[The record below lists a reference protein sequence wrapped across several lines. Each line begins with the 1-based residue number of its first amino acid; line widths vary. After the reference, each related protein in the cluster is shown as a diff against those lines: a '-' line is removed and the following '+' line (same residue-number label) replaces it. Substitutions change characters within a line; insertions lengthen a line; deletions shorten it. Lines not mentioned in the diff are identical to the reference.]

1 MARRAALLLMPTQ
14 HAAKDLP
21 LTAAQWRA
29 IAAVWLGWGF
39 DVFDAL
45 LINFVAP
52 NAIPTLLGLTIGS
65 AAAKAA
71 TAQWTGILTALLL
84 VGWAFGGLLFGHLAD
99 RIGRRRALIL
109 TIVVYALGT
118 GASAFSP
125 NIWVL
130 IVCRLV
136 ASLGIGGEFAT
147 GATLVAETV
156 PESRRLISGAFLQTA
171 SPLGLILAGTTTWLI
186 AGVWMPQAPQLSW
199 RFVLAAGLVPILI
212 VLLLRTYGNDA
223 AERPTSTRPLRQ
235 ALTSLFSPEL
245 RACTLSAIVMSVLG
259 LFTWWSC
266 NAFLP
271 TIGAGL
277 GARASA
283 AAGLTGAA
291 AVTVA
296 ESWKASITL
305 WFNLGGVV
313 GALLTVPASRYFG
326 RRGMFALYYAM
337 GALSLGITFGF
348 SWDPATTLHLA
359 FLVGL
364 AVFGLFGA
372 FAYYLPEL
380 FPPHV
385 RGIGAG
391 FSYNIG
397 RLGAALGPFLVGAYT
412 ARQADTTTGAMH
424 ALTML
429 VALPIIAILATPF
442 IVETRHQSPARR
454 DLVAPTP

>member
-1 MARRAALLLMPTQ
+1 VPLLLMTTT
-14 HAAKDLP
+14 A
-21 LTAAQWRA
+21 LTGAQRRA
-29 IAAVWLGWGF
+29 VAAVWLGWGF

-52 NAIPTLLGLTIGS
+52 NAIPTLLGLPLGS

-71 TAQWTGILTALLL
+71 TAQWTGIFTALLL
-84 VGWAFGGLLFGHLAD
+84 VGWAIGGLVFGHLAD
-99 RIGRRRALIL
+99 RIGRRRALML
-109 TIVVYALGT
+109 TITVYAIGT

-125 NIWVL
+125 NIAVL
-130 IVCRLV
+130 IACRII

-156 PESRRLISGAFLQTA
+156 PESRRLLAGAFLQTA

-186 AGVWMPQAPQLSW
+186 AGVWMPDAPQLSW

-212 VLLLRTYGNDA
+212 VLLLRRQAGGHDET
-223 AERPTSTRPLRQ
+223 PVSTAPLRT
-235 ALTSLFSPEL
+235 ALPSLFAPTL
-245 RACTLSAIVMSVLG
+245 RASTVSAIVMSVLG

-277 GARASA
+277 GARVAASS
-283 AAGLTGAA
+283 GITGAA
-291 AVTVA
+291 AVTIA

-305 WFNLGGVV
+305 WFNAGGVV
-313 GALLTVPASRYFG
+313 GSLLTVPAARYFG
-326 RRGMFALYYAM
+326 RRGMFALYYAA
-337 GALSLGITFGF
+337 GAVCLGVTFGIT
-348 SWDPATTLHLA
+348 WAPATTLHLA

-364 AVFGLFGA
+364 SVFGLFGA

-385 RGIGAG
+385 RGLGAG
-391 FSYNIG
+391 FSYNVG
-397 RLGAALGPFLVGAYT
+397 RLGAAIGPFLVGAYT
-412 ARQADTTTGAMH
+412 AHQVDTTAGAMR
-424 ALTML
+424 ALTAL
-429 VALPIIAILATPF
+429 VVLPLLAVLATPF
-442 IVETRHQSPARR
+442 IVETRDRPPARL
-454 DLVAPTP
+454 DPTSPLA

>member
-1 MARRAALLLMPTQ
+1 MESVPSTATSLTKAQRRAV
-14 HAAKDLP
+14 
-21 LTAAQWRA
+21 
-29 IAAVWLGWGF
+29 AAVWLGWGF

-52 NAIPTLLGLTIGS
+52 NAIPTLLGLPIGT

-84 VGWAFGGLLFGHLAD
+84 IGWAIGGMVFGHLAD

-109 TIVVYALGT
+109 TIAVYAIGT
-118 GASAFSP
+118 GASALSP
-125 NIWVL
+125 NIAVL
-130 IVCRLV
+130 IACRIV

-171 SPLGLILAGTTTWLI
+171 SPLGLILAGITTWMI
-186 AGVWMPQAPQLSW
+186 AGVWMPDRPDISW
-199 RFVLAAGLVPILI
+199 RFVLAAGLVPIFI
-212 VLLLRTYGNDA
+212 VLLLRTRA
-223 AERPTSTRPLRQ
+223 HEPEEKPTSSLPLRL
-235 ALTSLFSPEL
+235 ALARLFSPSL
-245 RACTLSAIVMSVLG
+245 RAATASAIVMSVLG

-277 GARASA
+277 GARAA
-283 AAGLTGAA
+283 TAAGLTGAA
-291 AVTVA
+291 AASMA

-305 WFNLGGVV
+305 WFNVGGVI
-313 GALLTVPASRYFG
+313 GSLLTVPAARTFG
-326 RRGMFALYYAM
+326 RRGMFALYYAVS
-337 GALSLGITFGF
+337 ALSLIVTFGME
-348 SWDPATTLHLA
+348 WPPETTLHLV
-359 FLVGL
+359 FIVGL

-380 FPPHV
+380 FPPDV

-391 FSYNIG
+391 FSYNVG
-397 RLGAALGPFLVGAYT
+397 RLGAAVGPFLVGAYT

-424 ALTML
+424 ALTLL
-429 VALPIIAILATPF
+429 VVLPLLAILATPF
-442 IVETRHQSPARR
+442 IVETRHRAPARL
-454 DLVAPTP
+454 DMPTPAP